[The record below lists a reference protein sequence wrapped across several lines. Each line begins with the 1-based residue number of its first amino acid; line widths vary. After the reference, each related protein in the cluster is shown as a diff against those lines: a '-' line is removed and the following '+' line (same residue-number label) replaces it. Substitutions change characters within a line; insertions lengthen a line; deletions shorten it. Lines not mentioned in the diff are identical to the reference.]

1 MSIEQ
6 KIEELL
12 AEAEMAGQ
20 DPNNAK
26 NNVNTQEIGGAAD
39 KVPNV
44 VNQNATEPEEEEGIE
59 TDGVLNVAGDEP
71 NNARAF
77 QTEAVNVRRKTEYY
91 TPDDDLDEVVSRRE
105 SIEKH
110 AKKMGYNIE
119 YRGLSTSDPRSQNK
133 GLKGKPGDIILHHV
147 HGDDEPGS
155 IEIPKDSPAYKDQTA
170 HLIASGRSR
179 GQSFETNSIN
189 VDVSADVAA
198 LTEGEELTEQFK
210 EKAAVI
216 FEAAVV
222 TRVKD
227 EVSRIQE
234 QLTEQY
240 ETRLNEE
247 VEQIKEGLVE
257 QIDGYLDYVVEQ
269 WIEQNEIALD
279 QGLKSEILEGFIGGL
294 KNLFED
300 HYIEMPEEKYD
311 VLAGLEE
318 EIQQLHSRLDEQV
331 ETNIGL
337 KQKIT
342 GLQTQAVANQLA
354 EGMVETDKAKF
365 YSLLEDLEVES
376 VESFEKKAQVIKESY
391 FNKKPAAPQTGTFVS
406 DNPVTLTE
414 EKAQSSI
421 PPQIKSYVSILDN
434 LKK

>member
-6 KIEELL
+6 KIAELL
-12 AEAEMAGQ
+12 AEADMVEQ
-20 DPNNAK
+20 DPNNAR
-26 NNVNTQEIGGAAD
+26 NNVPTQEIGGAAD

-44 VNQNATEPEEEEGIE
+44 VNQNATEPEEEEDIDS
-59 TDGVLNVAGDEP
+59 DGVMGVAGQDP
-71 NNARAF
+71 SNARAF
-77 QTEAVNVRRKTEYY
+77 AAPVGE
-91 TPDDDLDEVVSRRE
+91 
-105 SIEKH
+105 
-110 AKKMGYNIE
+110 
-119 YRGLSTSDPRSQNK
+119 
-133 GLKGKPGDIILHHV
+133 DI
-147 HGDDEPGS
+147 S
-155 IEIPKDSPAYKDQTA
+155 
-170 HLIASGRSR
+170 
-179 GQSFETNSIN
+179 

-198 LTEGEELTEQFK
+198 LTEGEELTEAFK

-222 TRVKD
+222 NRVKD

-240 ETRLNEE
+240 EIQLNEE

-294 KNLFED
+294 KSLFED

-311 VLAGLEE
+311 VLAGLQE

-331 ETNIGL
+331 ETNIDL

-342 GLQTQAVANQLA
+342 GLRAQAVAGQLA

-391 FNKKPAAPQTGTFVS
+391 FNKKPAAIQTGTFVS

-414 EKAQSSI
+414 EKAQPSI

>member
-26 NNVNTQEIGGAAD
+26 NNVSTQEIGGAAD

-59 TDGVLNVAGDEP
+59 TDGVLSVTGDEP
-71 NNARAF
+71 MKESKNMEDDFPTPFKRAINSFIMDPNTRNHVKHLSDVDIEGLEKSKSF
-77 QTEAVNVRRKTEYY
+77 QNMS
-91 TPDDDLDEVVSRRE
+91 SRAQE
-105 SIEKH
+105 S
-110 AKKMGYNIE
+110 AKKSIQAAKGNGT
-119 YRGLSTSDPRSQNK
+119 GLDKHFHAVADELNK
-133 GLKGKPGDIILHHV
+133 PKVLNTEDI
-147 HGDDEPGS
+147 S
-155 IEIPKDSPAYKDQTA
+155 
-170 HLIASGRSR
+170 
-179 GQSFETNSIN
+179 

-342 GLQTQAVANQLA
+342 GLQAQAVAGQLA

-414 EKAQSSI
+414 EKAQPSI